1 MSTTLEAALSQ
12 LASLEETGKSALWAK
27 ADLTASVLD
36 AYGPKIAGQVADVLG
51 CSKNH
56 VLLMGKISTLFGTDR
71 RYPDVPWGAYLLCG
85 GTEDP
90 LYWMDLFI
98 QNHWS
103 LRELKEALKALKE
116 KLSPEE
122 EIVNLAK
129 RLAGKL
135 EGIGSLEHGDKVLST
150 VRSYLTLYMSGDDA
164 HEESRHE
171 QTRHSNS

>member
-1 MSTTLEAALSQ
+1 MPTSTTLEAALSQ
-12 LASLEETGKSALWAK
+12 LAMLEETGKEALWAK

-56 VLLMGKISTLFGTDR
+56 IKLLVSVSLSFGTDR
-71 RYPDVPWGAYLLCG
+71 RFPDVPWGAYLLCG
-85 GTEDP
+85 GTDDP
-90 LYWMDLFI
+90 TYWMDLFI

-103 LRELKEALKALKE
+103 LRELKDALKALKE
-116 KLSPEE
+116 KPSPEE

-135 EGIGSLEHGDKVLST
+135 DGIGSLEHGHEVLCT
-150 VRSYLTLYMSGDDA
+150 VHSILAQYMTENS
-164 HEESRHE
+164 HE
-171 QTRHSNS
+171 QTRQSNS